1 MNNLFPS
8 HKQQTDSD
16 FKTLWEK
23 GLIVCDA
30 NVLLDLYRLPESA
43 QQDLISIFS
52 NKKIKDRIWLPFQVA
67 LEYTHNKVDVISDQ
81 KNKFNEVRKILTGAE
96 ENFETS
102 YATLTKKLDEL
113 QLKKRH
119 HLIDPEKFIDDSVLS
134 SAKEKIRQ
142 FHEHLNEL
150 EKKQQ
155 DVNDI
160 DKIGETVTT
169 LFDGKVGE
177 PFPKEKL
184 ETLYKEGEKRYN
196 EEIPPGYKDKAK
208 EGFYMH
214 NDRKLLKKYGDLIL
228 WEEIIEK
235 CQQEKTEYLLLVT
248 GDVKQDWWREKRGKK
263 LGPRYELLNEIY
275 HRVESMKFFH
285 IYDTSNFMRYAR
297 EQVKIDI
304 KQESIDETR
313 ELEQSKIKLQNRT
326 SQLSIRGRIRK
337 LLRTTFPLIEAKFVG
352 FGPTKKY
359 INIPP
364 KDLRTV
370 LVETLSNVSEHALGQ
385 AVTIKFLDEENYVLL
400 CFTNHRKLGN
410 ESSYYN
416 NRGNGLSVINKIMAK
431 YGEAQARIDGPRFYV
446 NLYFDKKFVSYDD

>member
-1 MNNLFPS
+1 MNKLFPS
-8 HKQQTDSD
+8 HRQLTDTD

-43 QQDLISIFS
+43 QHDLISIFS

-81 KNKFNEVRKILTGAE
+81 KNKFNEVRKILSGAE
-96 ENFETS
+96 ESFETAYS
-102 YATLTKKLDEL
+102 TLTKKLDDL

-134 SAKEKIRQ
+134 SVKEQIMQ
-142 FHEHLNEL
+142 FNKHLNEL

-160 DKIGETVTT
+160 DKISETVNA
-169 LFDGKVGE
+169 LFDCKIGE
-177 PFPKEKL
+177 PFPTEKL
-184 ETLYKEGEKRYN
+184 EAIYREGEKRYN

-208 EGFYMH
+208 DGFYMY

-228 WEEIIEK
+228 WEEVIQK

-248 GDVKQDWWREKRGKK
+248 GDIKEDWWREKRGKK

-297 EQVKIDI
+297 EHGKIDI
-304 KQESIDETR
+304 KQESIDETI
-313 ELEQSKIKLQNRT
+313 ELEQSKIELKKRP
-326 SQLSIRGRIRK
+326 SRLSIKGRIRK
-337 LLRTTFPLIEAKFVG
+337 LLQTFPLIEAKFVG
-352 FGPTKKY
+352 FGPTKKF
-359 INIPP
+359 INIPL
-364 KDLRTV
+364 KDLQTV
-370 LVETLSNVSEHALGQ
+370 LLETLSNVSEHALGK
-385 AVTIKFLDEENYVLL
+385 AVTIKFLATENYVLL
-400 CFTNHRKLGN
+400 SFTNHRKLGS

-416 NRGNGLSVINKIMAK
+416 NRGTGLSVINEIMAK
-431 YGEAQARIDGPRFYV
+431 YGEAQTRIDGLTFYV
-446 NLYFDKKFVSYDD
+446 NLYFDKQFVSYGD